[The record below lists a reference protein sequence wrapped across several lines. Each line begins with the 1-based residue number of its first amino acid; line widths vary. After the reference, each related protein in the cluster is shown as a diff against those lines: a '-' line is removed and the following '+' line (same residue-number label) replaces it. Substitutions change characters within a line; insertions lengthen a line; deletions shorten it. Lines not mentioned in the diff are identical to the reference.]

1 LIAVMG
7 GSTIERQIGHRV
19 TLDLP
24 VAADAPGS
32 ARRAF
37 DAIHHG
43 LDPELE
49 YTVKLLIS
57 ELVSNSVKHCGQG
70 SVQVEIE
77 ADGGSVRV
85 DVIDAGPTF
94 VPAPREAEL
103 EVEGGWG
110 LVLVEQLASRWGSF
124 PGSAHIWFE
133 IDSVAIAA

>member
-1 LIAVMG
+1 MG
-7 GSTIERQIGHRV
+7 GSTIDRHIGHRV

-24 VAADAPGS
+24 VGVDAPGC

-43 LDPELE
+43 LEPELE

-77 ADGGSVRV
+77 ATGNSVRV
-85 DVIDAGPTF
+85 DVIDTGPTF
-94 VPAPREAEL
+94 VPVPRVAEID
-103 EVEGGWG
+103 VEGGWG
-110 LVLVEQLASRWGSF
+110 LVLVEELSTRWGSF
-124 PGSAHIWFE
+124 EGNAHVWFE